1 MINRL
6 FCASK
11 PLDEEAAHKVLEQ
24 QLSLLSSEGAL
35 GRIEEITVKLA
46 AQQGKTNPSLEQA
59 WLSIFASDHG
69 FFDDKCQ
76 DDELLPTM
84 QRINRICHQS
94 AAISPLINTL
104 GLKSEWIDVGVDAEL
119 TDCPDWLD
127 EKIAPATQSLFGQA
141 AMDRSQLL
149 SAMQVGIDAVERA
162 HQAGA
167 DIFIGGEVASGNE
180 ISALAIASVLSGKT
194 ALELISSS
202 GEFVSRAEKRTASE
216 IDDAV
221 ALHRKELQSPL
232 YILQY
237 LGGFEIAAL
246 AAAYI
251 RCAQLGM
258 TMLIDGFVA
267 TVALWLA
274 DMISRNDQLVDCDS
288 VETLYRLGKYSVPET
303 MFCLCG
309 TCPRLVEWSFFAQ
322 QSAHPAHAEVL
333 DILAA
338 EPLLS
343 WQIKQGE
350 ALGALMVL
358 PLLKQACAINNGSNF
373 K

>member
-11 PLDEEAAHKVLEQ
+11 PLDEQAAHKVLEQ
-24 QLSLLSSEGAL
+24 QVSLLSSEGAL

-46 AQQGKTNPSLEQA
+46 AQQGKTNPSLEQV
-59 WLSIFASDHG
+59 WLSVFASDHG

-76 DDELLPTM
+76 DEEVLTTIE
-84 QRINRICHQS
+84 RVNRICQQQ
-94 AAISPLINTL
+94 AAINPLINSL
-104 GLKSEWIDVGVDAEL
+104 GIKFELIDLGVKEGL
-119 TDCPDWLD
+119 TGKADLLD
-127 EKIAPATQSLFGQA
+127 QKIAPATENLFTQA
-141 AMDRSQLL
+141 AMDQSQLL

-162 HQAGA
+162 QQAEA
-167 DIFIGGEVASGNE
+167 DVFIGGEVASGNE

-194 ALELISSS
+194 ALELISNSD
-202 GEFVSRAEKRTASE
+202 EFVSRAERRIAGE
-216 IDDAV
+216 IDNAI
-221 ALHRKELQSPL
+221 ALHSEELQSPL

-288 VETLYRLGKYSVPET
+288 VETLYNLGKYSVPET

-309 TCPRLVEWSFFAQ
+309 SCPRLVEWSFFAQ

-338 EPLLS
+338 EPLLN

-358 PLLKQACAINNGSNF
+358 PLLKQACAINNG
-373 K
+373 